1 MAAAARERE
10 DWPEVDRIYSRPRHL
25 GTMIEMRI
33 SMRIVNCHI
42 YDDGC
47 HDCKRSMARIQ
58 A

>member
-1 MAAAARERE
+1 MCCDVTMIVDSIFIPLDGCCCKRERE

-42 YDDGC
+42 
-47 HDCKRSMARIQ
+47 
-58 A
+58 